1 MIINDCIYYS
11 KENFLKHIHRYTNE
25 RGAFY
30 MLYKDEIMT
39 VQEFSEYSGL
49 RPYVI
54 RRLIKE
60 KRLVFFMSGRRAYI
74 NVPESSK
81 ILWKNRQEVE

>member
-1 MIINDCIYYS
+1 MQ
-11 KENFLKHIHRYTNE
+11 
-25 RGAFY
+25 
-30 MLYKDEIMT
+30 EIMT
-39 VQEFSEYSGL
+39 VQEFSEATKL
-49 RPYVI
+49 KPYVI

-60 KRLVFFMSGRRAYI
+60 GRLVCFMSGRRAYI

>member
-1 MIINDCIYYS
+1 M
-11 KENFLKHIHRYTNE
+11 
-25 RGAFY
+25 Y
-30 MLYKDEIMT
+30 MLTKDEIMT

-49 RPYVI
+49 KPYVI

-60 KRLVFFMSGRRAYI
+60 KRLVVFMSGRRAYI

-81 ILWKNRQEVE
+81 ILWKNRKEDIV

>member
-1 MIINDCIYYS
+1 MN
-11 KENFLKHIHRYTNE
+11 KE
-25 RGAFY
+25 
-30 MLYKDEIMT
+30 DIMT

-60 KRLVFFMSGRRAYI
+60 KRLVYFMSGRRAYI

-81 ILWKNRQEVE
+81 ILWKNKDTKE